1 MAEIGRQTGKTR
13 DRAVPGTAAPTR
25 SQVNRESKAPQ
36 GGWAAKPPAGPPA
49 RRIARPPP
57 KEPSRI
63 APDRGAE
70 FGRRRADQRR
80 TPVPSP
86 EVRPPGREGRE
97 AGSGPESDSAGGA
110 QHSWRIPAM
119 AAQVALALICVATAP
134 SVHER
139 RDESN
144 ANIPLQA
151 QPRPQARPSQI
162 LSPLPAQT
170 AEAISADEAL
180 TTALDDLDTAL
191 EAQPG
196 RSPEEL
202 LRQVSTPDHDCMLA
216 WHDHV
221 PSLVFG
227 KEPIGSNSLASTI
240 QACANAVHHLR

>member
-1 MAEIGRQTGKTR
+1 MAGIGTQNGNTGKG
-13 DRAVPGTAAPTR
+13 AAPGTAAPTR
-25 SQVNRESKAPQ
+25 SQVNQESKAPRA
-36 GGWAAKPPAGPPA
+36 GWAAKPPPGAPA

-57 KEPSRI
+57 EEPSRL
-63 APDRGAE
+63 ASNRRAE
-70 FGRRRADQRR
+70 AGRRRADQRR
-80 TPVPSP
+80 TPVQSS
-86 EVRPPGREGRE
+86 EVRPFAREGRE
-97 AGSGPESDSAGGA
+97 ARPGPESDSAGGP

-119 AAQVALALICVATAP
+119 AAQVALALICAATAP

-144 ANIPLQA
+144 ANIALQS
-151 QPRPQARPSQI
+151 QPRPQARPPQN
-162 LSPLPAQT
+162 LSVPSPQT
-170 AEAISADEAL
+170 VTTISADEAL

-240 QACANAVHHLR
+240 QACANAVHRLR